1 MRLILATLE
10 PWTVLDIDG
19 ARISLKT
26 LSQIVSL
33 GKPEVMLAR
42 YRQILLVL
50 RKYVFWFKHSVFL
63 GGLLIQV

>member
-1 MRLILATLE
+1 MRLILQRSNTGQCSTSMALE
-10 PWTVLDIDG
+10 
-19 ARISLKT
+19 ISLKT

-50 RKYVFWFKHSVFL
+50 GKCVFCSSTASS
-63 GGLLIQV
+63 